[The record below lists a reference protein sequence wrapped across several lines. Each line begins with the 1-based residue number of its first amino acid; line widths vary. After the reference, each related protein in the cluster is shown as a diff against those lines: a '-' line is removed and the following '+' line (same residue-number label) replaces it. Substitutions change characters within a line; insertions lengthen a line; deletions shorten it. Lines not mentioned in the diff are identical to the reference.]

1 MPAKVGPRA
10 KDHQDN
16 YVEHVDRHP
25 PPIVQINE
33 GVHKLKVT
41 VVSTELDWICG
52 PLRVVNSGCQWYSL
66 GSILLH
72 RIALIMDVTKLVN
85 VCPGAQ
91 TRRFVKGT

>member
-52 PLRVVNSGCQWYSL
+52 PL
-66 GSILLH
+66 
-72 RIALIMDVTKLVN
+72 
-85 VCPGAQ
+85 
-91 TRRFVKGT
+91 